1 MSATDWAYLAA
12 RTSAEL
18 QAGGHRTYFV
28 PILAAIAATAN
39 DVGDMAE
46 DVQNYY
52 SLIGGLYNLA
62 LAVSGGTLAV
72 GSDQLDVPLNVG
84 LGGLAFLGQQ
94 QALIR
99 RPVTRDAAYQIVP
112 ADFWTD
118 MLLTTSGTRTYTLP
132 LWSDM
137 PDFVPPLSGKNRS
150 GNNLTIAR
158 RGSDT
163 MDAAATSVTV
173 PTGSSYDIYKSDTA
187 GLWEVRVY
195 A

>member
-12 RTSAEL
+12 RTSAEF
-18 QAGGHRTYFV
+18 QNGGHRTYFV
-28 PILAAIAATAN
+28 PTLAAIAASAN

-52 SLIGGLYNLA
+52 SLMAGLYELA
-62 LAVSGGTLAV
+62 LAVSGGALGV
-72 GSDQLDVPLNVG
+72 GTEQLDVPVNVG
-84 LGGLAFLGQQ
+84 LGGLAYLGTQ

-112 ADFWTD
+112 ADFWAE

-132 LWSDM
+132 LWTDM
-137 PDFVPPLSGKNRS
+137 PDFVPPLPGKNRS

-158 RGSDT
+158 SGSDT
-163 MDAAATSVTV
+163 IDAAATSVTV
-173 PTGSSYDIYKSDTA
+173 PTGSSYDIFKSDTA
-187 GLWEVRVY
+187 GLWEVRVF